1 MKRCGRCGELKS
13 FEGFARRVRSADGL
27 QTYCR
32 SCQHDTYTEYYRNN
46 RATFRATLDA
56 RTEHQRTINRRF
68 IIEFLRDHPCVDRGV
83 ADVVVL
89 EFDHVRGVKIG
100 AVGAM
105 AYSPV
110 TLAKLKREIQ
120 KCDVRC
126 ANCHRK
132 RTSSTWRYTLRT
144 RPKEEGWIGHSELLE
159 PLTR

>member
-1 MKRCGRCGELKS
+1 MKRCGRCGQFKS
-13 FEGFARRVRSADGL
+13 FEGFARRIRSADGL
-27 QTYCR
+27 QAYCR

-46 RATFRATLDA
+46 RATFRATLNA
-56 RTEHQRTINRRF
+56 RTEHQRAVNRQF
-68 IIEFLRDHPCVDRGV
+68 IIEFLRGHPCVDCGA

-110 TLAKLKREIQ
+110 TLSKLKREIQ

-132 RTSSTWRYTLRT
+132 RTSRTWRYTLRT
-144 RPKEEGWIGHSELLE
+144 RPKEESGGSRSESPQLLA
-159 PLTR
+159 R